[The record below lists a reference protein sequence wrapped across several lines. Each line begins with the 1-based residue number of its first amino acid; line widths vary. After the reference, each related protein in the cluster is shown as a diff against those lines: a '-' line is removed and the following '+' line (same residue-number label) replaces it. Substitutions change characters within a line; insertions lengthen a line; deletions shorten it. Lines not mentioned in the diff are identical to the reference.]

1 MMIGLMLGEVFRDN
15 RDNGDGTGWDGTG
28 GAKTFLQCA
37 RSMDSI
43 LMIGLVLGEVFPD
56 HRDYNGDGTG

>member
-1 MMIGLMLGEVFRDN
+1 MIGLMLGEVFRDN
-15 RDNGDGTGWDGTG
+15 RDNGDGTG

-37 RSMDSI
+37 RSMDST

-56 HRDYNGDGTG
+56 HRDYNRDGTG

>member
-1 MMIGLMLGEVFRDN
+1 MTGLMLGDVFRDN
-15 RDNGDGTGWDGTG
+15 RDNADETGWDGTG

-37 RSMDSI
+37 GSMDST

-56 HRDYNGDGTG
+56 HRDYNRDGTG

>member
-1 MMIGLMLGEVFRDN
+1 MTGLMLADVFRDN

-28 GAKTFLQCA
+28 RAKTFLQCA
-37 RSMDSI
+37 RSMDST

-56 HRDYNGDGTG
+56 HRHSNGDGTG

>member
-1 MMIGLMLGEVFRDN
+1 MCFGIIEIMGTGR
-15 RDNGDGTGWDGTG
+15 DGTR

-37 RSMDSI
+37 RSIDST

>member
-1 MMIGLMLGEVFRDN
+1 MTGLMLGDVFRDN
-15 RDNGDGTGWDGTG
+15 RDNGDETGWDGTG
-28 GAKTFLQCA
+28 GAKTFLQSA
-37 RSMDSI
+37 RSMDST

>member
-1 MMIGLMLGEVFRDN
+1 MTGLMLGDVFRDN
-15 RDNGDGTGWDGTG
+15 RDNGDRTGW
-28 GAKTFLQCA
+28 AKTFLQCA
-37 RSMDSI
+37 RSMDCT